1 MVLFHTNRIFFS
13 FSPLSPW
20 KCVIFHR
27 LELTHSMIHDWI
39 IFCFNP
45 IPTWVHCVTMVIS
58 GRMPVTNH
66 TKTSFYVEYISLMLQ
81 FNVMCA
87 QCVRSSYSLAQM
99 HTLASQRRIT
109 ISVWQKKKKPHQ
121 MLFVCIVY
129 IRKRLQNYSFL
140 LSQTKHDTFN

>member
-1 MVLFHTNRIFFS
+1 MVLFHTNRFFFS

-99 HTLASQRRIT
+99 HTLAITKKNYNFRLAEEEKTSSNAFRLHCLHSQEASKLL
-109 ISVWQKKKKPHQ
+109 ISSLTNKTQH
-121 MLFVCIVY
+121 I
-129 IRKRLQNYSFL
+129 
-140 LSQTKHDTFN
+140 